1 MWGSMKNISTIT
13 MELAQDS
20 TVTAY
25 SLGGYDS
32 DTSKQSQANKSISNF
47 TPFNEQGPADWQVF
61 VCVSIILIRYRNIS
75 GRVIKDD
82 CSGFTTL

>member
-1 MWGSMKNISTIT
+1 MSQLEEAIGTFKLRIFTLTIF
-13 MELAQDS
+13 S
-20 TVTAY
+20 Y
-25 SLGGYDS
+25 
-32 DTSKQSQANKSISNF
+32 F
-47 TPFNEQGPADWQVF
+47 TPFNEQGPAFWQVF